1 MFVRRAI
8 PLALLVLSSATFSA
22 ASELRSELALPGVT
36 SFFPGDPGYANASRP
51 FNLRFTLEPV
61 AVVYPETVHEL
72 ADIVKIGKAH
82 HLRVSARSGGHSY
95 IANGLGG
102 ENGTLVID
110 MAKFTNVTVNPSTKT
125 AVIETGNRLG
135 DVALALNEYGFA
147 MPHGYGMSPDS
158 VFIPLAHLPPLARQN
173 MPICALAWADTHHTA
188 GMAFTSRM
196 WGLTLDNIL
205 AINLV
210 LANGTITK
218 ASKDVNPELFW
229 AMRGAGPSFGITTS
243 IEFSVFT
250 APASVIVFQYN
261 WQLDVA
267 SAATALDTFQKFVI
281 EPDLPQEFGAEIVLT
296 RGAIA
301 GNVSFGL
308 TGAWHGDPSLLNGT
322 VAPFLAAMPPLN
334 AVTLTPN
341 DWIGSVEFLAGS
353 TLNTS
358 TAPDY
363 TDTFYAKSLMTPQA
377 SPMNKAA
384 RTAFMNGLA
393 HEGFTSN
400 TSWFFQVELYG
411 GSNSK
416 INSVPT
422 DETAFV
428 HRSSL
433 FTIQFYAS
441 SFNNAPPYPD
451 FGFTF
456 LDDLVDGITSN
467 SPKDWDYGAYTNYM
481 EDKLVD
487 YKKRYYGS
495 HYPRL
500 LALKE
505 KLDPTGVFDFPVGID
520 D

>member
-1 MFVRRAI
+1 MFLRGAI
-8 PLALLVLSSATFSA
+8 PWALLVLSSATFSA
-22 ASELRSELALPGVT
+22 ASDLRNALHLPGVT
-36 SFFPGDPGYANASRP
+36 SFFPGDPGYANASRA

-61 AVVYPETVHEL
+61 AIVYPATVNEL
-72 ADIVKIGKAH
+72 ADIVKIGKAN

-110 MAKFTNVTVNPSTKT
+110 MARFTNVTVNPKTRT

-135 DVALALNEYGFA
+135 DIAVALNDYGLA
-147 MPHGYGMSPDS
+147 MPHGTCPYVGLGGHASYG
-158 VFIPLAHLPPLARQN
+158 
-173 MPICALAWADTHHTA
+173 
-188 GMAFTSRM
+188 GYGFTSRM

-205 AINLV
+205 SINLV
-210 LANGTITK
+210 LADGTITK
-218 ASKDVNPELFW
+218 ASKNVNSELFW
-229 AMRGAGPSFGITTS
+229 ALRGAGPSFAIMTS
-243 IEFSVFT
+243 IEFAVFP
-250 APASVIVFQYN
+250 APASVTIFQYN
-261 WQLDVA
+261 WHLNVEM
-267 SAATALDTFQKFVI
+267 AAEALNTFQRYVV
-281 EPDLPQEFGAEIVLT
+281 EPNLPPEFGAEIVLT

-308 TGAWHGDPSLLNGT
+308 TGAWHGDPNLLNGT

-334 AVTLTPN
+334 GVTFTGPGT
-341 DWIGSVEFLAGS
+341 WIESVSVLAGGV
-353 TLNTS
+353 LNTS
-358 TAPDY
+358 ITPDG
-363 TDTFYAKSLMTPQA
+363 TDTFYAKSLMTPQS

-384 RTAFMNGLA
+384 RTSFMSNLA
-393 HEGFTSN
+393 YEGFASN

-416 INSVPT
+416 INSVPA
-422 DETAFV
+422 DATAFV
-428 HRSSL
+428 HRTSL

-451 FGFTF
+451 FGFKF

-487 YKKRYYGS
+487 FKKRYYGS
-495 HYPRL
+495 NYPRL
-500 LALKE
+500 LALKQ
-505 KLDPTGVFDFPVGID
+505 KVDPTGVFDFPVGID

>member
-72 ADIVKIGKAH
+72 ADIVKISKAH

-147 MPHGYGMSPDS
+147 MPHGTCPYVGLGGHASYG
-158 VFIPLAHLPPLARQN
+158 
-173 MPICALAWADTHHTA
+173 
-188 GMAFTSRM
+188 GYGFTSRM

-296 RGAIA
+296 RGGIA

-456 LDDLVDGITSN
+456 LDDLVNGITSN

-495 HYPRL
+495 HFPRL

>member
-1 MFVRRAI
+1 MSPRR
-8 PLALLVLSSATFSA
+8 PVPWTLLLLSFATFSV
-22 ASELRSELALPGVT
+22 ASDLRSELTLPGVS
-36 SFFPGDPGYANASRP
+36 SFFPGDPGYANATRA

-61 AVVYPETVHEL
+61 AVLYPETVHEL
-72 ADIVKIGKAH
+72 ANIVKIGKAN

-95 IANGLGG
+95 VANGLGG
-102 ENGTLVID
+102 ENGSLVID
-110 MAKFTNVTVNPSTKT
+110 MAKFTNITVNPSTRT

-135 DVALALNEYGFA
+135 DIALALNDYGLA
-147 MPHGYGMSPDS
+147 LPHGTCPYVGVGGHASYG
-158 VFIPLAHLPPLARQN
+158 
-173 MPICALAWADTHHTA
+173 
-188 GMAFTSRM
+188 GYGFTSRM

-205 AINLV
+205 SINLV

-218 ASKDVNPELFW
+218 ASKDINPDLFW
-229 AMRGAGPSFGITTS
+229 ALRGAGPSFGIITS
-243 IEFSVFT
+243 IEFSVFPS
-250 APASVIVFQYN
+250 PASVIVFQYN
-261 WQLDVA
+261 WHLDVEN
-267 SAATALDTFQKFVI
+267 AATALDTFQKFVVQ
-281 EPDLPQEFGAEIVLT
+281 PSLPPEFGAEIVLT

-334 AVTLTPN
+334 AVTFTGGN
-341 DWIGSVEFLAGS
+341 WIDSVNFLAGG

-358 TAPDY
+358 SAPDY
-363 TDTFYAKSLMTPQA
+363 TDTFYAKSLMTPEA
-377 SPMNKAA
+377 SPMNEAA

-393 HEGFTSN
+393 YEGFTSN

-411 GSNSK
+411 GANSK

-422 DETAFV
+422 DATAFV
-428 HRSSL
+428 HRSSM

-451 FGFTF
+451 AGFKF
-456 LDDLVDGITSN
+456 LDDLVGGITSN
-467 SPKDWDYGAYTNYM
+467 SPKGWDYGAYTNYM

-487 YKKRYYGS
+487 YKQRYYGS

-500 LALKE
+500 LALKR

>member
-1 MFVRRAI
+1 MFVPRAI
-8 PLALLVLSSATFSA
+8 SWALLVLSSATFSA
-22 ASELRSELALPGVT
+22 ASNLRSELALPGVSGVT
-36 SFFPGDPGYANASRP
+36 SFFPGDAGYANASRP

-61 AVVYPETVHEL
+61 AVVYPATVHEL
-72 ADIVKIGKAH
+72 AEIVKIGKAN

-110 MAKFTNVTVNPSTKT
+110 MAKFTDITINPAART

-135 DVALALNEYGFA
+135 DIALALNDYGFA
-147 MPHGYGMSPDS
+147 MPHGTCPYVGLGGHASYG
-158 VFIPLAHLPPLARQN
+158 
-173 MPICALAWADTHHTA
+173 
-188 GMAFTSRM
+188 GYGFTSRM

-205 AINLV
+205 SINLV
-210 LANGTITK
+210 LANGTIAK
-218 ASKDVNPELFW
+218 ASKDVNPDLFW
-229 AMRGAGPSFGITTS
+229 ALRGAGPSFAITTS
-243 IEFSVFT
+243 IEFAVFP
-250 APASVIVFQYN
+250 APASVIIFQYN
-261 WQLDVA
+261 WQLDVEK
-267 SAATALDTFQKFVI
+267 AATALDTFQKFVV
-281 EPDLPQEFGAEIVLT
+281 EPDLPPEFGAEIVLT

-301 GNVSFGL
+301 GNVSWGL

-334 AVTLTPN
+334 GVTFTPGN
-341 DWIGSVEFLAGS
+341 WIESVSVLAGS

-358 TAPDY
+358 SAPDY
-363 TDTFYAKSLMTPQA
+363 TDTFYAKSLMTPA
-377 SPMNKAA
+377 SSPMNKAA
-384 RTAFMNGLA
+384 RTSFMNILS

-428 HRSSL
+428 HRDSL

-441 SFNNAPPYPD
+441 SFNNAPPYPN
-451 FGFTF
+451 FGFKF

-500 LALKE
+500 LALKQ